1 MFDSIIDT
9 PVKSGSAA
17 AAPVS
22 RMLGYVMGVPALQQA
37 QPGKATTDAM
47 TRASNMASLTAAM
60 LLKFKPEHRREA
72 LEAKGGLSWSQQV
85 LTFAE
90 KYPGALGVS
99 DAVRFSLALHFLVG
113 IVHSDLK
120 QETIYATAYRA
131 FRELLEE
138 AQARVGSS
146 WNRDAKLDGVS
157 DSGRLSPEHV
167 TGLGLG
173 QYVAPPPPARP
184 LPPWENRTPMQKYP
198 PPTPD
203 DPTMD
208 LASYQVAA
216 CIRGP
221 YTRMDGA
228 YFLVYQLTPD
238 DKRRGIQAQFFRI
251 FGRDP
256 NNKEINFF
264 GRMKWCAYREGTAT
278 YNPSMETV
286 MWDIERAL
294 REGRIKTTT
303 DALGA
308 GVVDPSW
315 FATRTAT
322 SDMENALQ
330 KAADSVINFVGK
342 GVDFVTDVLCKGFAQ
357 LLGPQIGG
365 VVCDLIRVI
374 FNVPFANIISQAEI
388 ILAAVRALH
397 AFIVN
402 LVAGAIDTAFMALL
416 KGVGQMLFM
425 LAAPVMVPLLMGRTK
440 SLAEGFAELRR
451 LADKCTER
459 NPLFPITLILA
470 VVSLSTGA
478 VTPETVG
485 SIVVAFSPMIG
496 VLLAPQIKQIA
507 SSMGLTVIVN
517 TALSSLELGVEKLIK
532 YSTIV
537 VQGLMSITTLMETL
551 KSQLVAYF
559 TKKFSN
565 AEQAWAFVGGVI
577 TRLGALIQSLLQ
589 AIKTFQFGSVTEK
602 AVELLKLVPELV
614 LAILPDAGEMIP
626 SLAQWVDYAKQA
638 GTSVDARQA
647 QLRAGAI
654 EILRNMGA
662 PDRILLIQEQVTAL
676 PYPEAARVAA
686 TAIGA
691 QYKQRRSEYGLFTAA
706 LRAELLRV

>member
-1 MFDSIIDT
+1 MRDILDT

-17 AAPVS
+17 ATPVT
-22 RMLGYVMGVPALQQA
+22 RVLGYVLGVPTLQQML
-37 QPGKATTDAM
+37 PGEATTGAM
-47 TRASNMASLTAAM
+47 TRASNMASLVAAM

-72 LEAKGGLSWSQQV
+72 LEAKGGLAWTQQV

-90 KYPGALGVS
+90 RYPGALGVS

-113 IVHSDLK
+113 IAHADLK
-120 QETIYATAYRA
+120 HESIYATAYRV

-138 AQARVGSS
+138 AQARVGVGSGGE
-146 WNRDAKLDGVS
+146 KLG
-157 DSGRLSPEHV
+157 
-167 TGLGLG
+167 GLG
-173 QYVAPPPPARP
+173 QSVAPPPPARP
-184 LPPWENRTPMQKYP
+184 LPPWENRTPSQKYP

-221 YTRMDGA
+221 YTRNDGTW
-228 YFLVYQLTPD
+228 FLVYQLTPD

-251 FGRDP
+251 FGRNP

-278 YNPSMETV
+278 DNPTMETV

-303 DALGA
+303 DSLTA
-308 GVVDPSW
+308 GVVNTTS

-322 SDMENALQ
+322 SDMEQALQ
-330 KAADSVINFVGK
+330 KAADSVVNLVGK
-342 GVDFVTDVLCKGFAQ
+342 GVDFITDVLCKGFTE

-365 VVCDLIRVI
+365 VICDLIRVV
-374 FNVPFANIISQAEI
+374 FNVPFANIIAQAEI
-388 ILAAVRALH
+388 ILAAVRAVH

-425 LAAPVMVPLLMGRTK
+425 LAAPVMVPLIMGRTK

-517 TALSSLELGVEKLIK
+517 AALSSLELGVEKLIK
-532 YSTIV
+532 YCTIV
-537 VQGLMSITTLMETL
+537 VQGLMNIATLMETL

-565 AEQAWAFVGGVI
+565 PEQAWSFVGGVI
-577 TRLGALIQSLLQ
+577 TRIGALVQSLLQ
-589 AIKTFQFGSVTEK
+589 AIRTFQFGSVTEK
-602 AVELLKLVPELV
+602 ATELLKLVPELV

-626 SLAQWVDYAKQA
+626 SLAQWVDYTKQA

-654 EILRNMGA
+654 EILRNMGV
-662 PDRILLIQEQVTAL
+662 PERILLIQEQVTAL
-676 PYPEAARVAA
+676 PYLEAARVTAA
-686 TAIGA
+686 TIGS
-691 QYKQRRSEYGLFTAA
+691 QYKQRQSEYGLFTAA
-706 LRAELLRV
+706 LRAELLKV